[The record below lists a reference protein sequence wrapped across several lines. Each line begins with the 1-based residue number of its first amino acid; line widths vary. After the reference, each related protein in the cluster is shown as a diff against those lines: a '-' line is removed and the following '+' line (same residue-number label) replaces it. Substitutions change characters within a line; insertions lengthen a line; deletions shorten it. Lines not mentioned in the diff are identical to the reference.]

1 MKRISPAVKTLV
13 ATALCVV
20 ILGRLAIQAIACP
33 LCFGPSQTW
42 AEMITEAD
50 VLLLGE
56 LISKDEGSEKTPA
69 FSLVKVITVHK
80 GKDLL
85 PEEQI
90 LRIPEYIYAEEGDP
104 VLLKARL
111 QDANA
116 LKYSETFA
124 TTDVEARPANATKQK
139 IQKVSATE
147 VTDDLPLETARQV
160 LKWDFYEKS
169 SQAAFDYLTVAPSL
183 DEDTGKRLRHFV
195 NYLEHAD
202 SLIATDAW
210 SEFANAEYNDIKSVA
225 DCFDVD
231 KLRKWIADPKAEPE
245 RRGLY
250 GLMLGMCGKPS
261 DAEFLREH
269 VGLPN
274 SKEIRFGTEGLMGGL
289 LTLSGAEGLEYLETT
304 RLKNDQATGFD
315 CFPAIKALQFAWT
328 YEADGFE
335 KERLRTALRP
345 LLKREDIR
353 EIVITDL
360 ARWEDWNA
368 VPLMAD
374 VYKDSNTANDL
385 RTVEAVAKFLIV
397 CRQSLAK
404 DPDDSNA
411 VSASELLEKIREDH
425 LKIVK
430 TSEDE
435 LE

>member
-1 MKRISPAVKTLV
+1 MKRISPAIKTLV
-13 ATALCVV
+13 ATALCMA
-20 ILGRLAIQAIACP
+20 IISRLAIQAIACP

-69 FSLVKVITVHK
+69 FSLVKVTTIHK

-85 PEEQI
+85 PDEHI
-90 LRIPEYIYAEEGDP
+90 LRIREYIYAEEGDP
-104 VLLKARL
+104 ILLKARL

-116 LKYSETFA
+116 PKYSETFA
-124 TTDVEARPANATKQK
+124 TTDVDARPADAAKKK

-147 VTDDLPLETARQV
+147 VIDDLQLSVSRKV

-183 DEDTGKRLRHFV
+183 DEDTGKRLRHFA

-202 SLIATDAW
+202 CLVATDAW
-210 SEFANAEYNDIKSVA
+210 SEFANAEYTDIKAVA
-225 DCFDVD
+225 DCFDID
-231 KLRKWIADPKAEPE
+231 KIRKWIADPKAEPE

-250 GLMLGMCGKPS
+250 GLMLGMCGTPS
-261 DAEFLREH
+261 DAEFLRKH
-269 VGLPN
+269 IGPPN
-274 SKEIRFGTEGLMGGL
+274 STEIRFGTEGLMGGL
-289 LTLSGAEGLEYLETT
+289 LTLSGEEGLQYLETT
-304 RLKNDQATGFD
+304 RIKNDQATGFD

-360 ARWEDWNA
+360 ARWKDWNA

-374 VYKDSNTANDL
+374 VYKDSNKANDL

-397 CRQSLAK
+397 CRQALAEK
-404 DPDDSNA
+404 TEDTNA
-411 VSASELLEKIREDH
+411 TNAKELLESIRKEH
-425 LKIVK
+425 GQIVK
-430 TSEDE
+430 TAESE